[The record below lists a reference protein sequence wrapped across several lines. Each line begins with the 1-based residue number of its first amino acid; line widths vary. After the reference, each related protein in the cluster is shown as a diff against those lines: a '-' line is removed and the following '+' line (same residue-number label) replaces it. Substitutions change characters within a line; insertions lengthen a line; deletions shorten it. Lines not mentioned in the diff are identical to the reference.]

1 MTETTIIRSFSFL
14 TAESDDEV
22 KAFIGLE
29 KNGGQRVSGLVLF
42 KLENGVWRL
51 DTQRDIS
58 LKRELGTIVA
68 LL

>member
-29 KNGGQRVSGLVLF
+29 KNGGQSFGISSFQARKWCLAVGYSERYKSKKRTWNFAF
-42 KLENGVWRL
+42 K
-51 DTQRDIS
+51 S
-58 LKRELGTIVA
+58 A
-68 LL
+68 